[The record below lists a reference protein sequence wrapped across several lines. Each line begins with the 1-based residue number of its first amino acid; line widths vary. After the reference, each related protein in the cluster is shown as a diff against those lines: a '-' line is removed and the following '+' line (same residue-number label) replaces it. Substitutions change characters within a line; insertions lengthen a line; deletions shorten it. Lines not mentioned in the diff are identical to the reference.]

1 MKATQ
6 NVYDTNKHR
15 PTSFDVQPDM
25 RLPDEP
31 MVALRSRTEVSDN
44 RENGSYD
51 AVNQMP
57 VSDADTFKQRS
68 SWFFMHKCFPEF

>member
-1 MKATQ
+1 MRETTAKAVVYMVQLQWLIYIDAGVIMKATQ

-25 RLPDEP
+25 RLPGEP

-44 RENGSYD
+44 RENGS
-51 AVNQMP
+51 
-57 VSDADTFKQRS
+57 
-68 SWFFMHKCFPEF
+68 